1 MSENEIPVTETT
13 AAPHEAHE
21 EAHDELHAAA
31 PAEMPPIAA
40 EPPHEFEAQPAAA
53 PTPQLAA
60 RPARLAKVLAALWF
74 GAGAFILIA
83 AAAIFR
89 AAESPVVAA
98 NVVGAM
104 LTRWH
109 YLALLIPV
117 ALIFLLRNRARSLVL
132 AALCSALI
140 LASLEAFVDLRIR
153 QIRASSPIA
162 ISALDRDDPLRR
174 QFGMLHGLS
183 SLLLVVQVIAAA
195 AVVSETN

>member
-1 MSENEIPVTETT
+1 MTEEEVIVAE
-13 AAPHEAHE
+13 AA
-21 EAHDELHAAA
+21 DRAAVSPA
-31 PAEMPPIAA
+31 P
-40 EPPHEFEAQPAAA
+40 EPPPA
-53 PTPQLAA
+53 P
-60 RPARLAKVLAALWF
+60 PARFAKLLAALWF

-89 AAESPVVAA
+89 AADSPTTAA

-117 ALIFLLRNRARSLVL
+117 ALVFLLRNRARSIVL
-132 AALCSALI
+132 AALFTAII
-140 LASLEAFVDLRIR
+140 LASVQAFVDLRIR
-153 QIRASSPIA
+153 QIRASTPVA

-183 SLLLVVQVIAAA
+183 SLLLVVQVLAAA
-195 AVVSETN
+195 AVVSETT

>member
-1 MSENEIPVTETT
+1 VTEEVIV
-13 AAPHEAHE
+13 PEPLE
-21 EAHDELHAAA
+21 PM
-31 PAEMPPIAA
+31 PAVLPP
-40 EPPHEFEAQPAAA
+40 EPPPAAA
-53 PTPQLAA
+53 P
-60 RPARLAKVLAALWF
+60 RPARFAKLLAALWF

-89 AAESPVVAA
+89 AAESPVIAA

-117 ALIFLLRNRARSLVL
+117 ALVFLLRDRARSIVMAALFTAIVL
-132 AALCSALI
+132 ASVQ
-140 LASLEAFVDLRIR
+140 AFVDLRIR
-153 QIRASSPIA
+153 QIRASTPIA

-183 SLLLVVQVIAAA
+183 SLLLVMQVLAAA
-195 AVVSETN
+195 AVVSETG

>member
-1 MSENEIPVTETT
+1 MSDEQEEVRPLTPVLAELAPSPLPAGRGEGTEGG
-13 AAPHEAHE
+13 AP
-21 EAHDELHAAA
+21 
-31 PAEMPPIAA
+31 
-40 EPPHEFEAQPAAA
+40 
-53 PTPQLAA
+53 
-60 RPARLAKVLAALWF
+60 RLAKLLSALWF

-89 AAESPVVAA
+89 AAESPTIAA

-117 ALIFLLRNRARSLVL
+117 ALVFVLRNRARSIVM
-132 AALCSALI
+132 AALFTAII
-140 LASLEAFVDLRIR
+140 LASVQAFVDLRIR
-153 QIRASSPIA
+153 QIRASTPIA

-183 SLLLVVQVIAAA
+183 SLLLVVQVLAAA
-195 AVVSETN
+195 AVVSETT